1 MNHHTH
7 HRDHSSGGKVFA
19 AFLTGAAIALLAS
32 GYLLYGPGG
41 RRRRDELEHWLED
54 AKGKVATRIADLKEV
69 TQASYNTIVDEVLA
83 DYAVA
88 KDLSQ
93 WQARR
98 LAARLKARYNEVRQ
112 YARESAEQ
120 ARRETEE
127 MEG

>member
-1 MNHHTH
+1 MYHHKQY
-7 HRDHSSGGKVFA
+7 RDHSSGGKVFA
-19 AFLTGAAIALLAS
+19 AFIMGAAVALLAS

-54 AKGKVATRIADLKEV
+54 AKGKIAERMSDLKNV
-69 TQASYNTIVDEVLA
+69 TQASYNAIVDEVLV

-88 KDLSQ
+88 KDLTQ

-98 LAARLKARYNEVRQ
+98 LAARLKARYNEMRE

-127 MEG
+127 MGG